1 MAHVTLKQL
10 AYFEALARTGHFGR
24 AAALCHVTQ
33 PALSMQVAELESQ
46 LGVALVE
53 RRPRGVTLTA
63 AGQEVARRA
72 GDIGQS
78 VRDLVEAAGMHAG
91 GLAGPL
97 RLGVIPTVA
106 PYLLPGLLKEII
118 RRHPGSELKVRE
130 TVTHTLLSELAQ
142 GTLDLVIAALPLVH
156 PEIETHP
163 VFSERF
169 MLIAPP
175 GTPASQPDEEVL
187 AQHPLLLLEE
197 GHCFR
202 DHALAACGLT
212 VADEV
217 DTLAAS
223 SLSTLVQMVAHGL
236 GVTLIPE
243 MAARS
248 EAQHDRVAVRTF
260 AGPQRTRT
268 VALAWRRSSPRDA
281 EYRLLAAM
289 LADLA
294 AQTPLERAPEPVP

>member
-1 MAHVTLKQL
+1 M
-10 AYFEALARTGHFGR
+10 
-24 AAALCHVTQ
+24 
-33 PALSMQVAELESQ
+33 
-46 LGVALVE
+46 
-53 RRPRGVTLTA
+53 
-63 AGQEVARRA
+63 
-72 GDIGQS
+72 
-78 VRDLVEAAGMHAG
+78 RDLVEAASLHSG

-106 PYLLPGLLKEII
+106 PYLLPGLLKEIA

-130 TVTHTLLSELAQ
+130 TVTQTLLAELAQ
-142 GTLDLVIAALPLVH
+142 GSLDLVIAALPLLH
-156 PEIETHP
+156 PEIETLP

-175 GTPASQPDEEVL
+175 GTPAALPDDEVL
-187 AQHPLLLLEE
+187 ARHPLLLLEE

-202 DHALAACGLT
+202 DHALAACGLS

-243 MAARS
+243 MAAQS
-248 EAQHDRVAVRTF
+248 EAQHDRVAVRSF

-268 VALAWRRSSPRDA
+268 VALALRTMPRSSARPRI
-281 EYRLLAAM
+281 R
-289 LADLA
+289 
-294 AQTPLERAPEPVP
+294 PING

>member
-10 AYFEALARTGHFGR
+10 SYFEALARTGHFGR

-33 PALSMQVAELESQ
+33 PALSMQIAELESQ
-46 LGVALVE
+46 LGVTLVE

-63 AGQEVARRA
+63 PGQEVARRA
-72 GDIGQS
+72 GDIGQA
-78 VRDLVEAAGMHAG
+78 VRDLVEAAGLHSG

-106 PYLLPGLLKEII
+106 PYLLPALLQEVAV
-118 RRHPGSELKVRE
+118 RFPASELKLRE
-130 TVTHTLLSELAQ
+130 TVTQTLLSELAQ

-156 PEIETHP
+156 PEIETLP

-175 GTPASQPDEEVL
+175 GTQPQVSDEQVL
-187 AQHPLLLLEE
+187 ARHPLLLLEE

-202 DHALAACGLT
+202 DHALAACGLS

-223 SLSTLVQMVAHGL
+223 SLSTLVEMVAHGL

-243 MAARS
+243 MAATS
-248 EAQHDRVAVRTF
+248 EARHDRVTVRSF

-268 VALAWRRSSPRDA
+268 VALAWRRSSPRGA
-281 EYRLLAAM
+281 EYRELAGI
-289 LADLA
+289 LSGLA
-294 AQTPLERAPEPVP
+294 AQLSAPGDLP